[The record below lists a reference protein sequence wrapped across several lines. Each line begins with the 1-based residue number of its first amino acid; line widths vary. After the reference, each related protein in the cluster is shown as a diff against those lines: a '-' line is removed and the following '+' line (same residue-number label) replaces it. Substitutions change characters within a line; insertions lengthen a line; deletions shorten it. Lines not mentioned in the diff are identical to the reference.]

1 MEPRHF
7 EAIVTFMC
15 AGHAIVGVEEMPALM
30 AVMAALE
37 LISIM
42 SNATT
47 KSEPTDSEQ
56 ADEGANVEPKPWG
69 HAAHL
74 RKG

>member
-1 MEPRHF
+1 
-7 EAIVTFMC
+7 MC
-15 AGHAIVGVEEMPALM
+15 AGHAIVGVKEMPALM

-47 KSEPTDSEQ
+47 KSEPTDSNKPTRERTSNRSRGVTRPTYEK
-56 ADEGANVEPKPWG
+56 DEDRDQHEG
-69 HAAHL
+69 
-74 RKG
+74 

>member
-1 MEPRHF
+1 MKMEPRHF
-7 EAIVTFMC
+7 EAIVTFLC
-15 AGHAIVGVEEMPALM
+15 AEEMPTLM